1 MKGIIIIIL
10 FFVGINSLSA
20 QSNAL
25 LGKWIL
31 DTSLTPEGKLLPL
44 DDPLFSSLVI
54 YEFTEK
60 KLAINEHKFDA
71 EFSGN
76 YLIDLGNR
84 KLNYE
89 IRNEYL
95 YIQESNNSPILCFL
109 KFDDFRRIYPEFQ
122 PKEIVYQGKNVFIYN
137 DLVDIKFNNDLT
149 FFHYIINCTPLI
161 KNKTSAN
168 YYFTIKYVLN
178 TTNEISNIEIT
189 NISDEKVKKQLVN
202 TIQKS
207 AKFYQNNSGKNLL
220 MKEKFLFFKMHEA
233 IDETVEATYK
243 SFLKGNEFFNNLR
256 FQEALVEY
264 ENGLEKKFD
273 TEKFYGL
280 FYSEYIIKL
289 GISYLISEQKE
300 KACSTFRKLGDETN
314 FSVRNFLRYYCQ

>member
-1 MKGIIIIIL
+1 
-10 FFVGINSLSA
+10 
-20 QSNAL
+20 
-25 LGKWIL
+25 
-31 DTSLTPEGKLLPL
+31 
-44 DDPLFSSLVI
+44 
-54 YEFTEK
+54 
-60 KLAINEHKFDA
+60 
-71 EFSGN
+71 
-76 YLIDLGNR
+76 
-84 KLNYE
+84 
-89 IRNEYL
+89 
-95 YIQESNNSPILCFL
+95 
-109 KFDDFRRIYPEFQ
+109 
-122 PKEIVYQGKNVFIYN
+122 
-137 DLVDIKFNNDLT
+137 
-149 FFHYIINCTPLI
+149 
-161 KNKTSAN
+161 
-168 YYFTIKYVLN
+168 
-178 TTNEISNIEIT
+178 
-189 NISDEKVKKQLVN
+189 
-202 TIQKS
+202 
-207 AKFYQNNSGKNLL
+207 